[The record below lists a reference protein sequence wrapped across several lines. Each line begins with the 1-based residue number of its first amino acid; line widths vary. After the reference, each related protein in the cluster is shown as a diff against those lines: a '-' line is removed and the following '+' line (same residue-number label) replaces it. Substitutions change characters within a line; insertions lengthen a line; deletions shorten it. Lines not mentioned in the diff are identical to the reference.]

1 MWKYI
6 ARKLLLIV
14 PLVWCVV
21 TLIFVLIELSPG
33 DVADKF
39 FTPET
44 PPEVRTLI
52 VAKYHLDDPSYVRYL
67 AMLRNLVLFDFGRS
81 MTQERPVFEMIAQAL
96 PNTILLSLVTLGV
109 VYPTAIVT
117 GTIQAVRHNG
127 PVDTTLSVGT
137 LVLYSMPAFW
147 LGLMLQLLMSYY
159 WSGWV
164 ADQAHAGTMSRW
176 ITDLLTVPSAGM
188 MDPVQ
193 YDFMSGG
200 ERLVDRLKHLILPGV
215 AMGLA
220 EAGGIAR
227 YMRSALLE
235 VIRKDFVRTARAK
248 GMRERTVV
256 IRHALRNAL
265 LPLLTLLGLS
275 MPALFS
281 GSVLIET
288 IFAWPGM
295 GRLIISAI
303 YAQDTPVIIATFY
316 VFTLLVVFGNL
327 LADIAYAWADPRIK
341 YD

>member
-117 GTIQAVRHNG
+117 AR
-127 PVDTTLSVGT
+127 
-137 LVLYSMPAFW
+137 
-147 LGLMLQLLMSYY
+147 
-159 WSGWV
+159 
-164 ADQAHAGTMSRW
+164 SR
-176 ITDLLTVPSAGM
+176 
-188 MDPVQ
+188 
-193 YDFMSGG
+193 
-200 ERLVDRLKHLILPGV
+200 
-215 AMGLA
+215 
-220 EAGGIAR
+220 
-227 YMRSALLE
+227 RSAT
-235 VIRKDFVRTARAK
+235 TARSTPPCRSA
-248 GMRERTVV
+248 RWCCTRC
-256 IRHALRNAL
+256 RR
-265 LPLLTLLGLS
+265 
-275 MPALFS
+275 S
-281 GSVLIET
+281 GS
-288 IFAWPGM
+288 G
-295 GRLIISAI
+295 
-303 YAQDTPVIIATFY
+303 
-316 VFTLLVVFGNL
+316 
-327 LADIAYAWADPRIK
+327 
-341 YD
+341 